1 MMSEEPQEQ
10 ANVHTYAAD
19 SIALLQQIAAATL
32 TYGTTHEQTTLAQ
45 LACTHADAREEA
57 EGLTGESVQRRLSA
71 ARQQQEAWAAQVE
84 WLQAELGKMLAGE
97 G

>member
-1 MMSEEPQEQ
+1 MMSEQQ
-10 ANVHTYAAD
+10 ANVHTCAAD

-32 TYGTTHEQTTLAQ
+32 TYGTTHEQTAMAQ
-45 LACTHADAREEA
+45 LAATHADAREEA

-71 ARQQQEAWAAQVE
+71 ARLQHEAWAAQVE
-84 WLQAELGKMLAGE
+84 TLQAELGRMLAGE

>member
-1 MMSEEPQEQ
+1 MMSKEPQESG
-10 ANVHTYAAD
+10 NVHTYAAD